1 MNVNFSSL
9 EETEENLRSLELVET
24 RSYFIVWNI
33 QHPTPVFIVDLPGCS
48 DRIEVEYSNQLVR
61 AYLNPPESTIVHVV
75 RGDIDPDTDP
85 GAKYLTPFLN
95 IPNKMLM
102 VLTHTDL
109 WLGDHDKIQLKVCKK

>member
-48 DRIEVEYSNQLVR
+48 DRIEVSIGIN
-61 AYLNPPESTIVHVV
+61 
-75 RGDIDPDTDP
+75 
-85 GAKYLTPFLN
+85 
-95 IPNKMLM
+95 
-102 VLTHTDL
+102 
-109 WLGDHDKIQLKVCKK
+109 

>member
-1 MNVNFSSL
+1 M
-9 EETEENLRSLELVET
+9 
-24 RSYFIVWNI
+24 
-33 QHPTPVFIVDLPGCS
+33 
-48 DRIEVEYSNQLVR
+48 R

-95 IPNKMLM
+95 IPNKMLT

-109 WLGDHDKIQLKVCKK
+109 WLADHDKIQFLQERQKTHEADWFGCNHVSLSE